1 MLYITPMTQEQFDSL
16 AKLMR
21 LRLTSARY
29 QAARMV
35 LVDGKSAAEA
45 MCRLKTSRQNV
56 DQAVASCVAGMQL
69 ARRAAGL

>member
-1 MLYITPMTQEQFDSL
+1 MTQEQFDSL

-35 LVDGKSAAEA
+35 LVDGESRSEV

-56 DQAVASCVAGMQL
+56 DQAVASCVAAMWL
-69 ARRAAGL
+69 ARKAAGL